1 VLPGEELKVSGLR
14 PGFGTYRED
23 GRLYASVMGL
33 LSARPPFARVIP
45 LAGRYIPQKDDLV
58 LGVVQS
64 VGPTYWLLD
73 IRAPHFTPLHVS
85 GVPWQLDYGE
95 TVEYLRPGETVL
107 VRVEG
112 LDENRRV
119 GVSMN
124 GPNLGKLEGGY
135 LVEISP
141 SKVPRVIGKG
151 GSMIQLIQGATGAR
165 LVVGQNGRVWVEGG
179 PDQIR
184 KVREVLQLID
194 EEGQRRGLTDRV
206 KALLASHG
214 PRGRG
219 SDASFQDQ
227 PEEEKE

>member
-1 VLPGEELKVSGLR
+1 MLPGEELKVSGLR

-206 KALLASHG
+206 KALLASQG